1 MTMTQS
7 DTRDEAPELMN
18 PGGATS
24 AAETRRRSAGFIS
37 NLGIDRFSGLYLMI
51 AMIVV
56 YSLLEPETFFNVNNF
71 RIILASQAITGILT
85 LGLMIS
91 LICGIFD
98 LSVAANMSF
107 SILFV
112 GWLQSEHGVYWVF
125 AVVLTVLAGALIG
138 IVNAVV
144 VTKMGVDAV
153 IGTLGVSS
161 VLAALT
167 YWLTSGQ
174 SVTTGIDQQF
184 TDLGNAKWLTIPVPA
199 FMFVGVAA
207 VLWYLLNY
215 TPTGRYLYAVG
226 SNVTAAR
233 LAGLKVL
240 RLQWLGLIVSGT
252 LASFAGVVFT
262 AQLGTSSFEAGAPFL
277 LPAFSAA
284 FLGATQIKPGRFNVV
299 GTVVSI
305 YLLAVGIKGLEL
317 MYPGRPWLNDLFEG
331 LVLIVAVALAARS
344 ARRRSR

>member
-1 MTMTQS
+1 MTQS
-7 DTRDEAPELMN
+7 DVRTEVPEL
-18 PGGATS
+18 PLADGFAQ
-24 AAETRRRSAGFIS
+24 EPKRRGRGPLAG
-37 NLGIDRFSGLYLMI
+37 LGVDRFSGLYLMLLL
-51 AMIVV
+51 IVV
-56 YSLLEPETFFNVNNF
+56 YSLLKPDTFFTVNNF

-112 GWLQSEHGVYWVF
+112 GWLQSAHGVNWVL
-125 AVVLTVLAGALIG
+125 AVILTVLVGALIG
-138 IVNAVV
+138 VINAVV
-144 VTKMGVDAV
+144 VTKMHVDAV

-161 VLAALT
+161 VLAAAT
-167 YWLTSGQ
+167 YWLTNGQ

-184 TDLGNAKWLTIPVPA
+184 TDLGNAKWLTVPA
-199 FMFVGVAA
+199 PAYMFAIVAV
-207 VLWYLLNY
+207 VLWYLLNH

-226 SNVTAAR
+226 SNATASR

-240 RLQWLGLIVSGT
+240 RLQWFGLIVSAV

-262 AQLGTSSFEAGAPFL
+262 AQLGTSSFDAGAPFL

-284 FLGATQIKPGRFNVV
+284 FLGATQIRPGRFNVV
-299 GTVVSI
+299 GTVISI

-317 MYPGRPWLNDLFEG
+317 LYPGRPWLNDLFEG
-331 LVLIVAVALAARS
+331 LVLIVAVGLAARS
-344 ARRRSR
+344 ARRRAKNA

>member
-1 MTMTQS
+1 MTQS
-7 DTRDEAPELMN
+7 DIRAEAPDVTL
-18 PGGATS
+18 PAGAAPDQAS
-24 AAETRRRSAGFIS
+24 PARGRGVLSG
-37 NLGIDRFSGLYLMI
+37 LGVDRFSGLYLMV

-56 YSLLEPETFFNVNNF
+56 YSILQPDTFFTVNNF
-71 RIILASQAITGILT
+71 RIILSSQAITGILT
-85 LGLMIS
+85 MGLMIS

-112 GWLQSEHGVYWVF
+112 GWLQSAHGINWVL

-138 IVNAVV
+138 VINAVV
-144 VTKMGVDAV
+144 VTKMHVDAV

-161 VLAALT
+161 VLAAAT
-167 YWLTSGQ
+167 YWLTNGQ
-174 SVTTGIDQQF
+174 SVTTGIDERF
-184 TDLGNAKWLTIPVPA
+184 TDLGNAKWLTIPAPA
-199 FMFVGVAA
+199 YMFAVVA
-207 VLWYLLNY
+207 VLLWYLLNH

-233 LAGLKVL
+233 LAGLQVL
-240 RLQWLGLIVSGT
+240 RLQWLGLIVSAV

-262 AQLGTSSFEAGAPFL
+262 AQLGTSSFDAGAPYL

-284 FLGATQIKPGRFNVV
+284 FLGATQIRPGRFNVV
-299 GTVVSI
+299 GTVISI

-331 LVLIVAVALAARS
+331 LVLIIAVGLAARS
-344 ARRRSR
+344 ARRRAKNA

>member
-7 DTRDEAPELMN
+7 DIRAERPEATAAP
-18 PGGATS
+18 
-24 AAETRRRSAGFIS
+24 AAEPRRRPSGFLS
-37 NLGIDRFSGLYLMI
+37 NLGVDRFSGLYLML

-56 YSLLEPETFFNVNNF
+56 YSMLETETFFSVNNF

-112 GWLQSEHGVYWVF
+112 GWLQAEQGVHWVV
-125 AVVLTVLAGALIG
+125 AVVLTVLVGALIG
-138 IVNAVV
+138 IINALV
-144 VTKMGVDAV
+144 VTKMGVDPV

-161 VLAALT
+161 VLAAFT
-167 YWLTSGQ
+167 YWLTNGV
-174 SVTTGIDQQF
+174 SVTTGIDEQF
-184 TDLGNAKWLTIPVPA
+184 TSLGNEKWLTIPVPA
-199 FMFVGVAA
+199 YLFAVVAV
-207 VLWYLLNY
+207 VLWWVLNY
-215 TPTGRYLYAVG
+215 TPVGRYLYAVG
-226 SNVTAAR
+226 SNVTASR

-262 AQLGTSSFEAGAPFL
+262 AQLGSSSFEAGAPYL
-277 LPAFSAA
+277 LPAFSAV

-317 MYPGRPWLNDLFEG
+317 MYPGRPWMNDLFEG

-344 ARRRSR
+344 ARRRAVAR